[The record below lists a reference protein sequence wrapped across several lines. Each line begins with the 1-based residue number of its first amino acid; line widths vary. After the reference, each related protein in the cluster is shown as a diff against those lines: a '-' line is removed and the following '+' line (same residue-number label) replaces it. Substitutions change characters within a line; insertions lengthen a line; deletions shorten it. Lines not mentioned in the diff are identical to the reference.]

1 MLTDPAQRV
10 RLQDDGSGSGSD
22 EDSGSEAGGDAS
34 RGVAPQRAAKKVRMS
49 LKVVMP
55 CSLPRDDSEE
65 RDGPGSEHPAM
76 LHCVH
81 GLRRRP
87 GRPAGVSYNYLHAV
101 NARQRAVLQHL
112 SQAAA
117 AMAVGVGSFSK
128 PSNLQEL
135 RRMNILVLTR
145 LNSDSEQPQL
155 YFPGCGGDGGRRRQ
169 LQRPGRTA
177 GAKPLPGAHAVHG
190 QRQVPG
196 RK

>member
-1 MLTDPAQRV
+1 MHADPAQRV

-22 EDSGSEAGGDAS
+22 EDSGSEAGSDAS
-34 RGVAPQRAAKKVRMS
+34 RGAPQRAAKKVRTS

-76 LHCVH
+76 LYCVH
-81 GLRRRP
+81 GPRRRP

-101 NARQRAVLQHL
+101 NARQRAVLQHP

-117 AMAVGVGSFSK
+117 AMAVGVGNSSK

-135 RRMNILVLTR
+135 RRNEYPDVDMDFEQR
-145 LNSDSEQPQL
+145 L
-155 YFPGCGGDGGRRRQ
+155 
-169 LQRPGRTA
+169 
-177 GAKPLPGAHAVHG
+177 
-190 QRQVPG
+190 
-196 RK
+196 